1 MLGPILFILYV
12 AGAINIA
19 DKYGFAAHSYADDLQ
34 IYDHSHQS
42 SCASLVVRMSNCV
55 AEIDEWM
62 GSNRL
67 KLNPSKTELIW
78 LGSSRRLEHCPVGE
92 LNIAGVP
99 IKPATHVRD
108 LGVMIDNDL
117 SLQVHIN
124 HVTRTCFY
132 HLRQLGVIR
141 RSLTTDTAHSLVRAL
156 VHSRLDYCNGVLAGM
171 FQYQIDRLQSVLRAA
186 ARLVLNLPK
195 WASVSDAM
203 HDKLHWLPFPER
215 IQFKLC
221 SIVYKCLHDSA
232 PRYLSQYCIP
242 VASLPGR
249 SHLRSAASGDLFVP
263 ATSTKTI
270 GPRGFFHAGP
280 TAWNCLPPSMK
291 DPNISFSVFKKLLK
305 TELFQH

>member
-1 MLGPILFILYV
+1 
-12 AGAINIA
+12 
-19 DKYGFAAHSYADDLQ
+19 
-34 IYDHSHQS
+34 
-42 SCASLVVRMSNCV
+42 
-55 AEIDEWM
+55 M

-67 KLNPSKTELIW
+67 KLNPSKMELIW

-132 HLRQLGVIR
+132 HLRQLRVVR

-156 VHSRLDYCNGVLAGM
+156 VHSRLDYCNGALAGM

-186 ARLVLNLPK
+186 ARLVLGLPK

-215 IQFKLC
+215 VEFKLC
-221 SIVYKCLHDSA
+221 SVVYKCLHDSA
-232 PRYLSQYCIP
+232 PRYLSQYCILTLVRLSQKIVSFTLHYITLHYITLP

-249 SHLRSAASGDLFVP
+249 SHPRSAASGDLFVP

-280 TAWNCLPPSMK
+280 TAWNCLPPSLK
-291 DPNISFSVFKKLLK
+291 DPNITFSVFKKLLK
-305 TELFQH
+305 TELFRH